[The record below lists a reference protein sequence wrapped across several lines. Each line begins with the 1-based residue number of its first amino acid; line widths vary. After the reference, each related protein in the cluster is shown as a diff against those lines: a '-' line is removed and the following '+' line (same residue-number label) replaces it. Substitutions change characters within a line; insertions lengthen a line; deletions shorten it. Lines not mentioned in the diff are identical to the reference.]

1 MVLFTMFFGGGMI
14 PTYLLVK
21 DLKLLNTVWSL
32 VRRESTNA
40 PVIVKA
46 RLMQVPST
54 V

>member
-1 MVLFTMFFGGGMI
+1 MVKSTIQLSG
-14 PTYLLVK
+14 VRRAK
-21 DLKLLNTVWSL
+21 